1 MLTELNGFRALTK
14 IDWENVTINNEI
26 TDIRWMDKDNDAL
39 IAPAVK
45 VWIETYGGKHDK

>member
-1 MLTELNGFRALTK
+1 
-14 IDWENVTINNEI
+14 
-26 TDIRWMDKDNDAL
+26 AL

>member
-1 MLTELNGFRALTK
+1 
-14 IDWENVTINNEI
+14 
-26 TDIRWMDKDNDAL
+26 NDAL